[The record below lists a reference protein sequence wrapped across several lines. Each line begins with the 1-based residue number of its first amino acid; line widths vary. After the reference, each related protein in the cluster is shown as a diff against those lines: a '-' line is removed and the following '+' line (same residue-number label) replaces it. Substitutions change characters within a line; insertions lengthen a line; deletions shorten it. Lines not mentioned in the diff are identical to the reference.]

1 MSENTCLPTVFTT
14 SGFVLPLTAYLTP
27 FKEVSGISETLFSNV
42 FATSSDQMLRE
53 FLKNSDVYISGTSKK
68 LYDAYSNEPSLG
80 NFMAVVDMVTDT
92 LRLVTPA
99 QFFQWQTGSRHIS
112 AISLMF
118 CLDVVT
124 GKFVENYKTYNVL
137 GFNSRFVINNSM
149 TAQDAASHWQRISKL
164 LASAG
169 LANSLTR
176 ILTPLMNDRAVFM
189 TFFKHIFVD
198 FY

>member
-1 MSENTCLPTVFTT
+1 MTDQQLPTVFTT

-27 FKEVSGISETLFSNV
+27 FKEISGISETLFSNV
-42 FATSSDQMLRE
+42 FATSSDQMLRGY
-53 FLKNSDVYISGTSKK
+53 LKNSDVCISDTAKR
-68 LYDAYSNEPSLG
+68 LYDAYSNESTLD

-92 LRLVTPA
+92 LRSVTPA

-112 AISLMF
+112 AVSLMF
-118 CLDVVT
+118 CQDVVS

-137 GFNSRFVINNSM
+137 GFSSRFVINNGM
-149 TAQDAASHWQRISKL
+149 TAQDAAGHWRRINDALISRNLSNSWTDL
-164 LASAG
+164 LG
-169 LANSLTR
+169 
-176 ILTPLMNDRAVFM
+176 PLMNDRGVFM

>member
-1 MSENTCLPTVFTT
+1 MTDTSNLPTVFTT

-27 FKEVSGISETLFSNV
+27 FKEISGISETLFSNV

-53 FLKNSDVYISGTSKK
+53 YLKNSDVHISDTAKK
-68 LYDAYSNEPSLG
+68 LYDTYSNEPTLD

-92 LRLVTPA
+92 LRLVTPV

-112 AISLMF
+112 EISLLF
-118 CLDVVT
+118 CQDVVT

-137 GFNSRFVINNSM
+137 GFNSRFVISNGM
-149 TAQDAASHWQRISKL
+149 TAQEAALRWQQINKVLISRGVTT
-164 LASAG
+164 SW
-169 LANSLTR
+169 TR
-176 ILTPLMNDRAVFM
+176 LLTPLMNDRAVFM